1 MVACS
6 FSALG
11 DRVKYGDV
19 FGAPFGNTMD
29 QLKEVKIFEKNKRI
43 TLIRKASD
51 IPWPNGLNNVP
62 GAVMTIEGGDA
73 LEGKIN
79 NLNKFYEY
87 GVRMITIMHAHNNK
101 LGYHQRSRT
110 DGPLTPFGIQVVER
124 MNKLGM
130 VVDVAHVKAQT
141 LKGIAE
147 VTAAPL
153 IDSHT
158 NPMAYGYRH
167 PKPTRLRYWNEMELV
182 AKTGGIVCT
191 WPAAYSKKYRFP
203 RTTLKH
209 WADEI
214 VEMKKRIGIEHVGLG
229 TDGGGNLRQKVKGW
243 HSILSLPGLIRAMKE
258 AGLSRDDIVAYTGGN
273 FLRVLNQCLS

>member
-1 MVACS
+1 MKRREFLRYCIAALMAGGFSGLSSCSNLKVSLSQEDKALLSGLTIADAHAHPYQLYGSSMHDSSTPTIDMMKQVGMVACS

-87 GVRMITIMHAHNNK
+87 GVRMITIMHATIINSAIISV
-101 LGYHQRSRT
+101 L
-110 DGPLTPFGIQVVER
+110 E
-124 MNKLGM
+124 
-130 VVDVAHVKAQT
+130 QT
-141 LKGIAE
+141 AL
-147 VTAAPL
+147 
-153 IDSHT
+153 
-158 NPMAYGYRH
+158 
-167 PKPTRLRYWNEMELV
+167 
-182 AKTGGIVCT
+182 
-191 WPAAYSKKYRFP
+191 
-203 RTTLKH
+203 
-209 WADEI
+209 
-214 VEMKKRIGIEHVGLG
+214 
-229 TDGGGNLRQKVKGW
+229 
-243 HSILSLPGLIRAMKE
+243 
-258 AGLSRDDIVAYTGGN
+258 
-273 FLRVLNQCLS
+273 